1 MSYRS
6 AINVLVSMGF
16 HARRKK
22 KQPLLTNNHRK
33 QRLAWAKKYQ
43 NWSIQQWHQVVFSD
57 ETKINIWGSDGCRY
71 YWTQPGDVLRP
82 HHIDLSVK
90 HGGGKLMMWGCI
102 TSEGPGYAC
111 QVYDGTMDSLVYQ
124 HILGTTYM
132 ETLKYYGMNKGT
144 IYLQQDNDPKHK
156 SKSTMTWLQQNK
168 VRYINDWPPNSP
180 DLNPIQHVWHLLKLR
195 LSLYERKARNI
206 DELWERVDVEWNK
219 LDKDV
224 CRSYIDSMPDRI
236 AAVTLYRHGLDVVVP
251 IFSPSV
257 CLLASGS
264 WRYPYGCVYDD
275 VDQMAE
281 PLHQSSLESN
291 RQSTEQDLA
300 RTITSGDPG
309 GSLLAQRDLV
319 SPVEIFGN
327 GSSSVPQQERY
338 TCDDSIN
345 PSPSPQELEAL
356 RLAIISNKYSKNGL
370 NDNATQDLLQPLLEP
385 TATNR
390 GYRKNQLRFLAW
402 ATAHNVFPTMF
413 TGADVVNF
421 LARLKHD
428 HKLQLGTLKSI
439 RTAIAHLH
447 VDSRS
452 ISSHPLIN
460 TYLDSIAKQAPPV
473 SIHKPQVDLTPSMV
487 YARSIPSCFSTSV
500 SLLQQK
506 LAFLLAM
513 AAFLRPSDLARIP
526 FDSCKITPSDGC
538 LNFKVVSPKERRK
551 KRTMPCFL
559 LHGSQG
565 PPSVTRTYKTFRSI
579 CQG

>member
-1 MSYRS
+1 
-6 AINVLVSMGF
+6 
-16 HARRKK
+16 
-22 KQPLLTNNHRK
+22 
-33 QRLAWAKKYQ
+33 
-43 NWSIQQWHQVVFSD
+43 
-57 ETKINIWGSDGCRY
+57 
-71 YWTQPGDVLRP
+71 
-82 HHIDLSVK
+82 
-90 HGGGKLMMWGCI
+90 
-102 TSEGPGYAC
+102 
-111 QVYDGTMDSLVYQ
+111 
-124 HILGTTYM
+124 M

-156 SKSTMTWLQQNK
+156 SKSTMSWLKQNK

-180 DLNPIQHVWHLLKLR
+180 DLNPIEHVWHLLKLR

-413 TGADVVNF
+413 TGADVNSDCSF
-421 LARLKHD
+421 TCRLSFH
-428 HKLQLGTLKSI
+428 QLSPSYQHISRFHSKTGTSSVH
-439 RTAIAHLH
+439 TQAP
-447 VDSRS
+447 SRS
-452 ISSHPLIN
+452 HSLHGVCTLNPFLF
-460 TYLDSIAKQAPPV
+460 Q
-473 SIHKPQVDLTPSMV
+473 H
-487 YARSIPSCFSTSV
+487 V
-500 SLLQQK
+500 SLTTT
-506 LAFLLAM
+506 AEVGFLVGYGGL
-513 AAFLRPSDLARIP
+513 S
-526 FDSCKITPSDGC
+526 
-538 LNFKVVSPKERRK
+538 
-551 KRTMPCFL
+551 
-559 LHGSQG
+559 
-565 PPSVTRTYKTFRSI
+565 
-579 CQG
+579 